1 MATFNFFVYIRMKSL
16 VCGSA
21 LTVSRSLKFNFIFR
35 ILVVVINF
43 LKNKKKQI
51 NNILCQKEIQ

>member
-1 MATFNFFVYIRMKSL
+1 MKSL

-21 LTVSRSLKFNFIFR
+21 LTVSRSLRFNFIFR

-43 LKNKKKQI
+43 LKNKKQI
-51 NNILCQKEIQ
+51 NNILCQKEIQQ